1 MKKVS
6 GNLLLDSKLILEKAK
21 LTEGMKVADLGC
33 GGHGYFVY
41 PLAHMVGRAGK
52 VYAVDILR
60 VMLENVRRKAMVE
73 NYPNVIT
80 VWSDVEV
87 FGATKIETMSLDR
100 VFLINVLFQSKKRV
114 EMLRE
119 AIRMLK
125 KNGELIIVDW
135 NEQALPF
142 GPDPEDRVKVDSLK
156 EGAHKLGIE
165 LEDEY
170 SAGQY
175 HHGLIFKKL

>member
-21 LTEGMKVADLGC
+21 ISEGMKVADLGC

-41 PLAHMVGRAGK
+41 PLAHLVGRAGV

-73 NYPNVIT
+73 NYPNVKT
-80 VWSDVEV
+80 VWSDLEV

-100 VFLINVLFQSKKRV
+100 AFLINILFQSTKRV
-114 EMLRE
+114 EMIRE
-119 AIRMLK
+119 AVRMLK
-125 KNGELIIVDW
+125 KNGKLIIVDW
-135 NEQALPF
+135 KEQSLPF
-142 GPDPEDRVKVDSLK
+142 GPDPENRVKVEALK
-156 EGAHKLGIE
+156 EGAHKLGLE

-175 HHGLIFKKL
+175 HHGLIFRKL

>member
-21 LTEGMKVADLGC
+21 LSEGMKVADLGC

-41 PLAHMVGRAGK
+41 PLAHQVGRAGV
-52 VYAVDILR
+52 VYAVDILK
-60 VMLENVRRKAMVE
+60 VMLENVQRRANIE
-73 NYPNVIT
+73 NYPNVKT

-100 VFLINVLFQSKKRV
+100 VFLINILFQSEKRI
-114 EMLRE
+114 MILRE

-125 KNGELIIVDW
+125 KNGKLIIVDW
-135 NEQALPF
+135 REQSLPF
-142 GPDPEDRVKVDSLK
+142 GPDPENRVKFELLK
-156 EGAHKLGIE
+156 ESAHKLGIE
-165 LEDEY
+165 LEEEY

-175 HHGLIFKKL
+175 HNGLIFKKI